1 MAKAYG
7 FPGFEYL
14 LTPHPVASL
23 TLPEIRER
31 TTELTPRIRQILG
44 VEQ

>member
-23 TLPEIRER
+23 TLAEIRER